1 MTKPQPRLYEK
12 VMAQIRADVI
22 LNDRGI
28 GDLKALYALVT
39 SLEDLNRP
47 EVTAQLE
54 AFLPKRDRDIITR
67 SNDG

>member
-28 GDLKALYALVT
+28 GDLEALYALVT

-54 AFLPKRDRDIITR
+54 AFLPERDRDIT
-67 SNDG
+67 NKETK